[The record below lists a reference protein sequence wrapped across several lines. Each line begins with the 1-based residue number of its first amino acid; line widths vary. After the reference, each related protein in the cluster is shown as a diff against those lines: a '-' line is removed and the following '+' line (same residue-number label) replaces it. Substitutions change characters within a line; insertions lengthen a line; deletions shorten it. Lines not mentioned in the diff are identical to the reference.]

1 MSQINVLVATAP
13 QDLNA
18 EVKAAFIASSVK
30 ERPDMSLVE
39 DRYVSVEEI
48 ANLLESVDPS
58 TPCALVLVGPSP
70 ETNELAEQWLADRE
84 YLVVMHIHAIGD
96 SVRIGFRDLRHDEA
110 YAEIER
116 ARDIQPDYLL
126 TALRELV
133 EHVGARKRDRVA
145 HIQLRAVEPVPEETI
160 EPRHESTERA
170 LLRAGI
176 NWVHEL
182 LRDAVENVSDDNG
195 DVHGFSV
202 TRATLLQSLDAPSE
216 RIRDNRENDLSEAKA
231 TLDAELEK
239 ARDLPEANTEPLAV
253 IVREFNLDPREFQML
268 IITLAPELDVRYQR
282 CKGFLLDEI
291 GRRVGTMALNSSLV
305 GLTPQLRGELING
318 GALGRWL
325 FFEGYGGHPPAA
337 DEPLRLDPF
346 LAQWLLGDPR
356 GLKFDP
362 RVRRLLRLV
371 PWPGASI
378 LDGEAERGARL
389 IKQLQSRGAPKW
401 ILLDGDDPAAW
412 RALLERGAQASYV
425 EPIRVEP
432 RRLAGVDLVEVEECA
447 RRIGRLAVLTRAP
460 LIIDLSKADGT
471 EAEDDYL
478 RLFLGTLNSAR
489 SRPAVICVDEARLVQ
504 LLGAASFELVA
515 EQALPITARVKA
527 MRAAAK
533 GAGITYL
540 PEAEAEA
547 IANRYPLRVDG
558 LEQAMRL
565 AASRA
570 KDYAADKPYLDRFI
584 TALKELAS
592 DGVSHLVERIEP
604 VFTLEEVVLPPDR
617 KEQLIEIVDQ
627 IRLSGQVLD
636 GWKFREKLPY
646 GRGVA
651 ALFFGAS
658 GTGKTMAAMGIAQR
672 LGIQIL
678 RLELSRIV
686 SKYIG
691 DTEKNLDSV
700 FTDAQRSGAA
710 ILIDEADALLGKRSE
725 VKDAHDRYA
734 NIEVAYLLQRMEAY
748 EGLAILTTNMRK
760 NLDPAFLRRLRFM
773 VDFPRPDVGAREKI
787 WRQCLPYESHQL
799 SDADFRQLARK
810 LDLTGGQIRQI
821 TLRGAF
827 IAAAAGSRIGLDHIA
842 HAASAELT
850 KLGMA
855 PIEIDLAQAR
865 RAA

>member
-1 MSQINVLVATAP
+1 MSQINVLVATTP

-18 EVKAAFIASSVK
+18 EVIAAYIAKSVK
-30 ERPDMSLVE
+30 ARPDMNLVK
-39 DRYVSVEEI
+39 DRFVGVEEVD
-48 ANLLESVDPS
+48 NLLESVEPA
-58 TPCALVLVGPSP
+58 TPCALVLVGPTT
-70 ETNELAEQWLADRE
+70 ETNELAGRWLAERQ
-84 YLVVMHIHAIGD
+84 YLVVMHIDAVGD
-96 SVRIGFRDLRHDEA
+96 VVRIGFRDLR
-110 YAEIER
+110 
-116 ARDIQPDYLL
+116 PDSLL

-145 HIQLRAVEPVPEETI
+145 HIQLRSVKPAPEEI
-160 EPRHESTERA
+160 IAPPHESTERP
-170 LLRAGI
+170 LLKAGI
-176 NWVHEL
+176 NWVHAL
-182 LRDAVENVSDDNG
+182 LRDAVESVSEENG

-216 RIRDNRENDLSEAKA
+216 RVRDNQQTDLHEAEA
-231 TLDAELEK
+231 TLDTELEK
-239 ARDLPEANTEPLAV
+239 ARDIPESNDEPLAV
-253 IVREFNLDPREFQML
+253 IVREFELGRREFQML
-268 IITLAPELDVRYQR
+268 VVTFAPELDVRYQR

-291 GRRVGTMALNSSLV
+291 SRRVGTMGLNSSLL
-305 GLTPQLRGELING
+305 GLTPQVRGELING
-318 GALGRWL
+318 GALARWL
-325 FFEGYGGHPPAA
+325 VFEGYGGRPPAA

-356 GLKFDP
+356 GLEFDP
-362 RVRRLLRLV
+362 RVRRVLRLV

-378 LDGEAERGARL
+378 LDDQVERAARL

-412 RALLERGAQASYV
+412 RALLERGANAIEV

-432 RRLAGVDLVEVEECA
+432 RRLAGVDLIEVEECA
-447 RRIGRLAVLTRAP
+447 RRIGRLAVLTQAP
-460 LIIDLSKADGT
+460 LVIDLSKADGT

-478 RLFLGTLNSAR
+478 RLFLATLNRAR
-489 SRPAVICVDEARLVQ
+489 CKAAVVCVDEARMVQ
-504 LLGAASFELVA
+504 LLGNASFELVA
-515 EQALPITARVKA
+515 EPALSIAARVQA
-527 MRAAAK
+527 VRAAAK

-540 PEAEAEA
+540 EEAEAEG
-547 IANRYPLRVDG
+547 IANRYPLRVDS

-565 AASRA
+565 AASRP
-570 KDYAADKPYLDRFI
+570 KNYDADDSYLDRFI
-584 TALKELAS
+584 AALKELAS
-592 DGVSHLVERIEP
+592 EGISHLVERIEP
-604 VFTLEEVVLPPDR
+604 VFTLEEVILPPDR

-627 IRLSGQVLD
+627 IRLAGQVLD
-636 GWKFREKLPY
+636 GWKFRDQLPY

-658 GTGKTMAAMGIAQR
+658 GTGKTMAAMGIAHR

-773 VDFPRPDVGAREKI
+773 VEFPRPDVEAREKI

-799 SDADFRQLARK
+799 SDADFRQLGRK

-821 TLRGAF
+821 TVRAAF
-827 IAAAAGSRIGLDHIA
+827 IAAAAGVRINLKHIA

-855 PIEIDLAQAR
+855 PIEIDLTQTR

>member
-1 MSQINVLVATAP
+1 MSQINVLVATTP

-18 EVKAAFIASSVK
+18 EIIAAFIATSVK

-39 DRYVSVEEI
+39 NRFVGVEEVDS
-48 ANLLESVDPS
+48 LLESVEPS

-70 ETNELAEQWLADRE
+70 ETNELAGRWLAERE
-84 YLVVMHIHAIGD
+84 YLVVMHIDAIGD
-96 SVRIGFRDLRHDEA
+96 VVRIGFRDLR
-110 YAEIER
+110 
-116 ARDIQPDYLL
+116 PDSLL
-126 TALRELV
+126 TALSELV
-133 EHVGARKRDRVA
+133 EHVGAQKRERVA
-145 HIQLRAVEPVPEETI
+145 HIQLRAVKPAPEETI
-160 EPRHESTERA
+160 EPHYESTERP
-170 LLRAGI
+170 LLQAGI
-176 NWVHEL
+176 NWVHAL
-182 LRDAVENVSDDNG
+182 LRDAIENVSDENG
-195 DVHGFSV
+195 DVHGFAL
-202 TRATLLQSLDAPSE
+202 TRATLLQSLDEPSE
-216 RIRDNRENDLSEAKA
+216 RLRDNRESDLSEAKA
-231 TLDAELEK
+231 TLDDELEK
-239 ARDLPEANTEPLAV
+239 ARDFPEATTEPLAV

-268 IITLAPELDVRYQR
+268 ILTLAPELDVRYQR

-305 GLTPQLRGELING
+305 GLTPQVRGELING

-325 FFEGYGGHPPAA
+325 FFEGYGGHLPAA

-362 RVRRLLRLV
+362 RVRRLLQLV

-378 LDGEAERGARL
+378 LDSEAERGARL
-389 IKQLQSRGAPKW
+389 IKQLQSGGAPKW

-412 RALLERGAQASYV
+412 RALLERGAQAISV

-432 RRLAGVDLVEVEECA
+432 RRLAGVDLVDVEECA

-460 LIIDLSKADGT
+460 LIIDLSKADGS
-471 EAEDDYL
+471 EAEEDYL
-478 RLFLGTLNSAR
+478 RLFLGTLNGAR
-489 SRPAVICVDEARLVQ
+489 SKAAVICLDEARLVQ
-504 LLGAASFELVA
+504 LLGEASFELRT
-515 EQALPITARVKA
+515 EQALPLTARVKA
-527 MRAAAK
+527 VRAAAK

-565 AASRA
+565 AASR
-570 KDYAADKPYLDRFI
+570 KDYAADKPDLDRFI

-592 DGVSHLVERIEP
+592 EGVSHLVERIEP
-604 VFTLEEVVLPPDR
+604 VFTLEDVVLPPDR
-617 KEQLIEIVDQ
+617 KEQLFEIVDQ
-627 IRLSGQVLD
+627 IRLAGQVLD

-855 PIEIDLAQAR
+855 PIEIDLNQAR